1 MADEEHNRLNDS
13 AIGVRLGECAENGL
27 SFRDY
32 GQGRAGVIA
41 WSITSTSRARSCSA
55 SAGVRMTGALALYGS
70 RRAVHGY
77 CLGKARRAGLGQPA
91 QTESAACPGGAQ
103 P

>member
-1 MADEEHNRLNDS
+1 MIRQSVS
-13 AIGVRLGECAENGL
+13 ALKNARKTGL
-27 SFRDY
+27 AFRDY

-55 SAGVRMTGALALYGS
+55 SAGERMTGALALYGS

-77 CLGKARRAGLGQPA
+77 FLGKARRAGLGQPG